1 MANSK
6 RIESLDIAK
15 GIGILIVVLG
25 HVLRADDVFLKKFI
39 FSFHMPLFFMLS
51 GFVFNTENKKG
62 KGLIGSELKLLSS
75 YIVYGLLY
83 LLINIPIGVISKSFS
98 LWEAFM
104 GFYQLIVLYGR
115 GPLWFLTA
123 LMFAHMGCKILKKYF
138 DDNWAFIVSLAL
150 LLLSE
155 IIRAVIKPMESAGMW
170 QILYYPLETLTRGFG
185 YTFFVQV
192 GCCFKNQFF
201 NASKN
206 IKQNTLNLKW
216 VGICALMFCMIIV
229 NVLCVLFFSG
239 YDTYTLADVNV
250 KDLTYVPV
258 LIIMAI
264 TGSVSVL
271 GLSLLLSKWKFT
283 VKIFFLLWYKFIIY
297 YGNSFAVLFMCCWQ
311 KDKQYDS
318 KFPAC
323 FFLNCSYYRSCSYKS
338 FR

>member
-155 IIRAVIKPMESAGMW
+155 IKR
-170 QILYYPLETLTRGFG
+170 L
-185 YTFFVQV
+185 
-192 GCCFKNQFF
+192 
-201 NASKN
+201 
-206 IKQNTLNLKW
+206 
-216 VGICALMFCMIIV
+216 
-229 NVLCVLFFSG
+229 
-239 YDTYTLADVNV
+239 
-250 KDLTYVPV
+250 
-258 LIIMAI
+258 
-264 TGSVSVL
+264 
-271 GLSLLLSKWKFT
+271 
-283 VKIFFLLWYKFIIY
+283 
-297 YGNSFAVLFMCCWQ
+297 
-311 KDKQYDS
+311 
-318 KFPAC
+318 
-323 FFLNCSYYRSCSYKS
+323 
-338 FR
+338 

>member
-216 VGICALMFCMIIV
+216 VGICALMFYVFYSLVDMI
-229 NVLCVLFFSG
+229 
-239 YDTYTLADVNV
+239 
-250 KDLTYVPV
+250 
-258 LIIMAI
+258 LIH
-264 TGSVSVL
+264 
-271 GLSLLLSKWKFT
+271 
-283 VKIFFLLWYKFIIY
+283 
-297 YGNSFAVLFMCCWQ
+297 WQ
-311 KDKQYDS
+311 M
-318 KFPAC
+318 
-323 FFLNCSYYRSCSYKS
+323 
-338 FR
+338 